1 MTEPDIYT
9 NPKEHASKKAVLIQ
23 LDRYTMGHDDE
34 SKYQELL
41 NDVQTIKQEYSKYLR
56 WHKDSNT
63 LNVMFK
69 EFKHKQ
75 HLAVSMGLDEYASL
89 EDMYNHYQTIIK
101 TLQRQGFIIS
111 RTGNSYKFDFSKVKR

>member
-1 MTEPDIYT
+1 
-9 NPKEHASKKAVLIQ
+9 V
-23 LDRYTMGHDDE
+23 
-34 SKYQELL
+34 
-41 NDVQTIKQEYSKYLR
+41 
-56 WHKDSNT
+56 
-63 LNVMFK
+63 FK